1 MRLQQAIPYDFANQ
15 ILMFHRDLDG
25 LTDLVCEDVGR

>member
-15 ILMFHRDLDG
+15 ILMFNRDLDG
-25 LTDLVCEDVGR
+25 LTGVVCEEVGR